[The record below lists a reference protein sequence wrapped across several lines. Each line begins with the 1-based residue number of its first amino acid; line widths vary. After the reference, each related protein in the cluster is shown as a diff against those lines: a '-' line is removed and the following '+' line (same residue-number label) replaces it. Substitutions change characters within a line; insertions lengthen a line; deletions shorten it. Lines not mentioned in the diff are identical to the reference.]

1 MVLPYATIELVNQY
15 DEYKHQD
22 GEIDA
27 NEIRRW
33 SGEMLIDTG
42 AIRLAINE
50 EIRTQLGLRKGMMT
64 NVTLADGSLT
74 QIEMIGGVKVRFGD
88 RICYTGAFVLPGNT
102 EPLMGCIPLEEM
114 DLVIIPSENILEYNP
129 KHPDGA
135 LFSLK

>member
-1 MVLPYATIELVNQY
+1 MGLTYATIELVNQY

-22 GEIDA
+22 GEIVA

-33 SGEMLIDTG
+33 NGEMLIDTG

-114 DLVIIPSENILEYNP
+114 DLVVIPSENILEYNP